1 MLEGKKNRK
10 LIRNGLKSISS
21 TVLKNGK
28 DLVLFR
34 RSRSPCDF
42 RQTISFAWYFIS
54 DIIHTKNYSALV
66 FDYMFGH
73 TVSDFYCLSEEK

>member
-1 MLEGKKNRK
+1 MLGKCQLMSDIFLLEGKKNRK

-42 RQTISFAWYFIS
+42 RRKISFASGILFLI
-54 DIIHTKNYSALV
+54 
-66 FDYMFGH
+66 
-73 TVSDFYCLSEEK
+73 